1 MGCNWRSKVRGF
13 PQGFP
18 QFFDVFNRLWRL
30 IGIVAK
36 YFLAETLDFY
46 AVCDPSLWQVAG
58 SGTNIELHLRT
69 KRGMAS
75 FFEGSS
81 EFVNLVPQ
89 IYLGVSENSVPL
101 NPMVNDHYPYFL
113 WLFHWEYTQHFQ
125 TNPLHTSQF
134 WVSQRH
140 LGFAVSEGHTRL
152 TVDTGECNDISSTC
166 LVRWKSMNIIE
177 SSWKLIIDQQT
188 RACRIKFWMLESVY
202 VRLPGSHHQQRASP
216 RKTLG
221 NGW

>member
-81 EFVNLVPQ
+81 EFVNLVTW

-101 NPMVNDHYPYFL
+101 NPMVLLIIIPIK

-125 TNPLHTSQF
+125 TNPLHTSHAIASVLSF
-134 WVSQRH
+134 PNVTLALPSVKVTPDSQSTP
-140 LGFAVSEGHTRL
+140 ASAT
-152 TVDTGECNDISSTC
+152 ISPAPAWC
-166 LVRWKSMNIIE
+166 LAGNRWTSLKARE
-177 SSWKLIIDQQT
+177 SS
-188 RACRIKFWMLESVY
+188 
-202 VRLPGSHHQQRASP
+202 
-216 RKTLG
+216 
-221 NGW
+221 

>member
-125 TNPLHTSQF
+125 TNPLHTSHAIASVLSFPTSPWLCRQ
-134 WVSQRH
+134 WRSHQTHSRHRRVQRYLQH
-140 LGFAVSEGHTRL
+140 LPGALEIDEHH
-152 TVDTGECNDISSTC
+152 
-166 LVRWKSMNIIE
+166 
-177 SSWKLIIDQQT
+177 WKLVKAHNWPTD
-188 RACRIKFWMLESVY
+188 
-202 VRLPGSHHQQRASP
+202 
-216 RKTLG
+216 
-221 NGW
+221 